1 MKCAP
6 GERSAFRAFHLAV
19 ESLVPQVIGDA
30 ARTTHGKAPQKD
42 LQDQHNTGRGRWIQP
57 ESPACWDQQ
66 DQPSSGF
73 VPAKQFDPGLK
84 SCRAADHN
92 QRDLKNPSQGLMV
105 PAVSGRVVFL
115 PALTLMLDAEA
126 PAKPTEQNNGLPQA
140 ANAEQRRIAAI
151 DIGTNSFHL
160 LVAAVDP
167 TLRTFRIIQA
177 EKVTTRLGERDPVT
191 GELTAAAMQRG
202 YETLRQFRDL
212 SASHQVEQI
221 VTAATSAV
229 REAPNGRD
237 FLQTV
242 LDDLDMEVD
251 LVSGPEEA
259 RLIYL
264 GVLSG
269 MPFGDR
275 PHLLLDIGG
284 GSTELILADG
294 RDARALTSTRV
305 GAVRLQRDFVRDD
318 PMPPKRRAFLQAFI
332 QGSLEPAV
340 DKVRRRI
347 KPGERPVLVAT
358 SGTAMAIGSLA
369 ASEEERPPRKLHGYR
384 LTRERLDR
392 VVDRLITMTPAQRRE
407 LAPINDRRAEIIVPG
422 ALILQTTM
430 KMLGVEDLV
439 LSERALREGLIVD
452 WMLRHGL
459 LEDRFSFQSS
469 IRQRTVIHQVQRFA
483 VNQSRAERV
492 ANHALSLFD
501 ATGGVMHD
509 DSGEGRELL
518 WAAAMLHSCGQH
530 INISAYH
537 KHSWYLIR
545 HGELLGYSEAEHLM
559 VAAIA
564 RYHRRSLPKKRHESW
579 QVLATRENRRC
590 VHQMA
595 ILLRLAAALDRR
607 PEPVISALRI
617 HAVKGVLHLELV
629 PDRVNQNVSLEQWSL
644 ESCSEVV
651 WEAVGVKLRVSVQG

>member
-1 MKCAP
+1 MA
-6 GERSAFRAFHLAV
+6 S
-19 ESLVPQVIGDA
+19 
-30 ARTTHGKAPQKD
+30 
-42 LQDQHNTGRGRWIQP
+42 
-57 ESPACWDQQ
+57 
-66 DQPSSGF
+66 
-73 VPAKQFDPGLK
+73 
-84 SCRAADHN
+84 
-92 QRDLKNPSQGLMV
+92 
-105 PAVSGRVVFL
+105 AVSGRVDFIA
-115 PALTLMLDAEA
+115 ALTLMLDAKA
-126 PAKPTEQNNGLPQA
+126 PAQPTEQNNGASQA
-140 ANAEQRRIAAI
+140 VNADLRRIAAI

-167 TLRTFRIIQA
+167 KLRTFRIIQA
-177 EKVTTRLGERDPVT
+177 EKATTRLGERDPET

-202 YETLRQFRDL
+202 LETLRQFRDL
-212 SASHQVEQI
+212 AASHRVEQI

-237 FLQTV
+237 FLQTI
-242 LDDLDMEVD
+242 LDDLGMEVD

-318 PMPPKRRAFLQAFI
+318 PMPPQRRSFLQAFI

-347 KPGERPVLVAT
+347 KPGETPVLVAT

-384 LTRERLDR
+384 VTRQSLNQ

-430 KMLGVEDLV
+430 KMLGVEEFV

-452 WMLRHGL
+452 WMLRQGL

-469 IRQRTVIHQVQRFA
+469 IRQRTVLHQVQRFA

-492 ANHALSLFD
+492 ASHALSLYD
-501 ATGGVMHD
+501 ATRGVMHD

-518 WAAAMLHSCGQH
+518 WAAAMLHTCGQH

-537 KHSWYLIR
+537 KHTWYLIR

-579 QVLATRENRRC
+579 QLVATRDNRRC

-595 ILLRLAAALDRR
+595 LLLRLAAALDRR

-617 HAVKGVLHLELV
+617 HAVKGSLDLEIV
-629 PDRVNQNVSLEQWSL
+629 PERVNQNVSLEQWSL
-644 ESCSEVV
+644 EGCAEVV
-651 WEAVGVKLRVSVQG
+651 KEAVGVNLRVRVQG

>member
-1 MKCAP
+1 MA
-6 GERSAFRAFHLAV
+6 S
-19 ESLVPQVIGDA
+19 
-30 ARTTHGKAPQKD
+30 
-42 LQDQHNTGRGRWIQP
+42 
-57 ESPACWDQQ
+57 
-66 DQPSSGF
+66 
-73 VPAKQFDPGLK
+73 
-84 SCRAADHN
+84 
-92 QRDLKNPSQGLMV
+92 
-105 PAVSGRVVFL
+105 AVSGRVDFIA
-115 PALTLMLDAEA
+115 ALTLMLDAKA
-126 PAKPTEQNNGLPQA
+126 PAQPTEQNNGVSQTV
-140 ANAEQRRIAAI
+140 NADLRRIAAI

-167 TLRTFRIIQA
+167 KLRTFRIIQA
-177 EKVTTRLGERDPVT
+177 EKATTRLGERDPET
-191 GELTAAAMQRG
+191 GELTEAAMQRG
-202 YETLRQFRDL
+202 IETLRQFKDL
-212 SASHQVEQI
+212 AVSHQVEQI

-237 FLQTV
+237 FLQTI
-242 LDDLDMEVD
+242 LNDLEIEVD

-294 RDARALTSTRV
+294 RDARALTSTRI
-305 GAVRLQRDFVRDD
+305 GAVRLQRDFVKDD
-318 PMPPKRRAFLQAFI
+318 PMPSQRRSFLQAFI

-347 KPGERPVLVAT
+347 KPGETPVLVAT
-358 SGTAMAIGSLA
+358 SGTAMAVGSLA
-369 ASEEERPPRKLHGYR
+369 ASEEEHPPRKLHGYR
-384 LTRERLDR
+384 LTRQRLDR

-430 KMLGVEDLV
+430 KMLGAADLV

-452 WMLRHGL
+452 WMHRQGL

-469 IRQRTVIHQVQRFA
+469 IRQRTVLHQVKRFA
-483 VNQSRAERV
+483 VNQARAERV
-492 ANHALSLFD
+492 ASHALSLYD
-501 ATGGVMHD
+501 ASRGVMHD
-509 DSGEGRELL
+509 DDGEGRELL

-537 KHSWYLIR
+537 KHTWYLIR

-579 QVLATRENRRC
+579 QLLATRDNRRC
-590 VHQMA
+590 VQQMA
-595 ILLRLAAALDRR
+595 LLLRLAAALDRR
-607 PEPVISALRI
+607 PEPVISALHI
-617 HAVKGVLHLELV
+617 EAAKGSLHLEIV
-629 PDRVNQNVSLEQWSL
+629 PERVNQNVSLEQWSL
-644 ESCSEVV
+644 ESCAEVV
-651 WEAVGVKLRVSVQG
+651 NEAVGVKLRVSVQG

>member
-1 MKCAP
+1 MA
-6 GERSAFRAFHLAV
+6 S
-19 ESLVPQVIGDA
+19 
-30 ARTTHGKAPQKD
+30 
-42 LQDQHNTGRGRWIQP
+42 
-57 ESPACWDQQ
+57 
-66 DQPSSGF
+66 
-73 VPAKQFDPGLK
+73 
-84 SCRAADHN
+84 
-92 QRDLKNPSQGLMV
+92 
-105 PAVSGRVVFL
+105 AVSVRVDFIA
-115 PALTLMLDAEA
+115 ALTLMLDAKA
-126 PAKPTEQNNGLPQA
+126 PAQPTEQNNGASQA
-140 ANAEQRRIAAI
+140 VNADRRRIAAI

-167 TLRTFRIIQA
+167 KLRTFRIIQA
-177 EKVTTRLGERDPVT
+177 EKATTRLGERDPET
-191 GELTAAAMQRG
+191 GELTEAAMQRG
-202 YETLRQFRDL
+202 LETLRQFRDL
-212 SASHQVEQI
+212 AASHRVEQI

-237 FLQTV
+237 FLQTI
-242 LDDLDMEVD
+242 LDDLGMEVD

-318 PMPPKRRAFLQAFI
+318 PMPPQRRSFLQAFI

-347 KPGERPVLVAT
+347 KPGETPVLVAT

-384 LTRERLDR
+384 VTRQSLNQ

-430 KMLGVEDLV
+430 KMLGVEEFV

-452 WMLRHGL
+452 WMLRQGL

-469 IRQRTVIHQVQRFA
+469 IRQRTVLHQVQRFA

-492 ANHALSLFD
+492 ASHALSLYD
-501 ATGGVMHD
+501 ATRGVMHD

-518 WAAAMLHSCGQH
+518 WAAAMLHTCGQH

-537 KHSWYLIR
+537 KHTWYLIR

-579 QVLATRENRRC
+579 QLVATRDNRRC

-595 ILLRLAAALDRR
+595 LLLRLAAALDRR

-617 HAVKGVLHLELV
+617 HAVKGSLDLEIV
-629 PDRVNQNVSLEQWSL
+629 PERVNQNVSLEQWSL
-644 ESCSEVV
+644 EGCAEVV
-651 WEAVGVKLRVSVQG
+651 KEAVGVNLRVRVQG

>member
-1 MKCAP
+1 MA
-6 GERSAFRAFHLAV
+6 S
-19 ESLVPQVIGDA
+19 
-30 ARTTHGKAPQKD
+30 
-42 LQDQHNTGRGRWIQP
+42 
-57 ESPACWDQQ
+57 
-66 DQPSSGF
+66 
-73 VPAKQFDPGLK
+73 
-84 SCRAADHN
+84 
-92 QRDLKNPSQGLMV
+92 
-105 PAVSGRVVFL
+105 AVSGRVDFIA
-115 PALTLMLDAEA
+115 ALTLMLDAKA
-126 PAKPTEQNNGLPQA
+126 PAQPTEQTNGVSQA
-140 ANAEQRRIAAI
+140 ANADLRRIAAI

-167 TLRTFRIIQA
+167 KLRTFRIIQA
-177 EKVTTRLGERDPVT
+177 EKATTRLGERDPET
-191 GELTAAAMQRG
+191 GELTEAAMQRG
-202 YETLRQFRDL
+202 LETLRQFRDL
-212 SASHQVEQI
+212 AASHRVEQI

-237 FLQTV
+237 FLQTI
-242 LDDLDMEVD
+242 LDDLGMEVD

-318 PMPPKRRAFLQAFI
+318 PMPPQRRSFLQAFI

-347 KPGERPVLVAT
+347 KPGETPVLVAT

-384 LTRERLDR
+384 VTRQSLNQ

-430 KMLGVEDLV
+430 KMLGVEEFV

-452 WMLRHGL
+452 WMLRQGL

-469 IRQRTVIHQVQRFA
+469 IRQRTVLHQVQRFA

-492 ANHALSLFD
+492 ASHALSLYD
-501 ATGGVMHD
+501 ATRGVMHD

-518 WAAAMLHSCGQH
+518 WAAAMLHTCGQH

-537 KHSWYLIR
+537 KHTWYLIR

-579 QVLATRENRRC
+579 QLVATRDNRRC

-595 ILLRLAAALDRR
+595 LLLRLAAALDRR

-617 HAVKGVLHLELV
+617 HAVKGSLDLEIV
-629 PDRVNQNVSLEQWSL
+629 PERVNQNVSLEQWSL
-644 ESCSEVV
+644 EGCAEVV
-651 WEAVGVKLRVSVQG
+651 KEAVGVNLRVRVQG

>member
-1 MKCAP
+1 MA
-6 GERSAFRAFHLAV
+6 S
-19 ESLVPQVIGDA
+19 
-30 ARTTHGKAPQKD
+30 
-42 LQDQHNTGRGRWIQP
+42 
-57 ESPACWDQQ
+57 
-66 DQPSSGF
+66 
-73 VPAKQFDPGLK
+73 
-84 SCRAADHN
+84 
-92 QRDLKNPSQGLMV
+92 
-105 PAVSGRVVFL
+105 AVSVRVDFIA
-115 PALTLMLDAEA
+115 ALTLMLDAKA
-126 PAKPTEQNNGLPQA
+126 PAQPTEQNNGASQA
-140 ANAEQRRIAAI
+140 VNADQRRIAAI

-167 TLRTFRIIQA
+167 KLRTFRIIQA
-177 EKVTTRLGERDPVT
+177 EKATTRLGERDPET

-202 YETLRQFRDL
+202 LETLRQFRDL
-212 SASHQVEQI
+212 AASHRVEQI

-237 FLQTV
+237 FLQTI
-242 LDDLDMEVD
+242 LDDLGMEVD

-318 PMPPKRRAFLQAFI
+318 PMPAQRRSFLQAFI

-347 KPGERPVLVAT
+347 KPGETPVLVAT

-384 LTRERLDR
+384 VTRQSLNK

-430 KMLGVEDLV
+430 KMLGVEEFV

-452 WMLRHGL
+452 WMLRQGL

-469 IRQRTVIHQVQRFA
+469 IRQRTVLHQVQRFA

-492 ANHALSLFD
+492 ASHALSLYD
-501 ATGGVMHD
+501 ATRGVMHD

-518 WAAAMLHSCGQH
+518 WAAAMLHTCGQH

-537 KHSWYLIR
+537 KHTWYLIR

-579 QVLATRENRRC
+579 QLVATRDNRRC

-595 ILLRLAAALDRR
+595 LLLRLAAALDRR

-617 HAVKGVLHLELV
+617 HAVKGSLDLEIV
-629 PDRVNQNVSLEQWSL
+629 PERVNQNVSLEQWSL
-644 ESCSEVV
+644 EGCAEVV
-651 WEAVGVKLRVSVQG
+651 KEAVGVNLRVRVQG

>member
-1 MKCAP
+1 MA
-6 GERSAFRAFHLAV
+6 S
-19 ESLVPQVIGDA
+19 
-30 ARTTHGKAPQKD
+30 
-42 LQDQHNTGRGRWIQP
+42 
-57 ESPACWDQQ
+57 
-66 DQPSSGF
+66 
-73 VPAKQFDPGLK
+73 
-84 SCRAADHN
+84 
-92 QRDLKNPSQGLMV
+92 
-105 PAVSGRVVFL
+105 AVSGRVDFIA
-115 PALTLMLDAEA
+115 ALTLMLDAKA
-126 PAKPTEQNNGLPQA
+126 PAQPTEQNNGASQSV
-140 ANAEQRRIAAI
+140 NADLRRIAAI

-167 TLRTFRIIQA
+167 KLRTFRIIQA
-177 EKVTTRLGERDPVT
+177 EKATTRLGERDPET

-202 YETLRQFRDL
+202 LETLRQFRDL
-212 SASHQVEQI
+212 AASHRVEQI

-237 FLQTV
+237 FLQTI
-242 LDDLDMEVD
+242 LDDLGMEVD

-318 PMPPKRRAFLQAFI
+318 PMPPQRRSFLQAFI

-347 KPGERPVLVAT
+347 KPGETPVLVAT

-384 LTRERLDR
+384 VTRQSLNQ

-430 KMLGVEDLV
+430 KMLGVEEFV

-452 WMLRHGL
+452 WMLRQGL

-469 IRQRTVIHQVQRFA
+469 IRQRTVLHQVQRFA

-492 ANHALSLFD
+492 ASHALSLYD
-501 ATGGVMHD
+501 ATRGVMHD

-518 WAAAMLHSCGQH
+518 WAAAMLHTCGQH

-537 KHSWYLIR
+537 KHTWYLIR

-579 QVLATRENRRC
+579 QLVATRDNRRC

-595 ILLRLAAALDRR
+595 LLLRLAAALDRR

-617 HAVKGVLHLELV
+617 HAVKGSLDLEIV
-629 PDRVNQNVSLEQWSL
+629 PERVNQNVSLEQWSL
-644 ESCSEVV
+644 EGCAEVV
-651 WEAVGVKLRVSVQG
+651 KEAVGVNLRVRVQG

>member
-1 MKCAP
+1 MA
-6 GERSAFRAFHLAV
+6 S
-19 ESLVPQVIGDA
+19 
-30 ARTTHGKAPQKD
+30 
-42 LQDQHNTGRGRWIQP
+42 
-57 ESPACWDQQ
+57 
-66 DQPSSGF
+66 
-73 VPAKQFDPGLK
+73 
-84 SCRAADHN
+84 
-92 QRDLKNPSQGLMV
+92 
-105 PAVSGRVVFL
+105 AVSVRVDFIA
-115 PALTLMLDAEA
+115 ALTLMLDAKA
-126 PAKPTEQNNGLPQA
+126 PAQPTEQNNGASQA
-140 ANAEQRRIAAI
+140 VNADQRRIAAI

-167 TLRTFRIIQA
+167 KLRTFRIIQA
-177 EKVTTRLGERDPVT
+177 EKATTRLGERDPET
-191 GELTAAAMQRG
+191 GELTEAAMQRG
-202 YETLRQFRDL
+202 LETLRQFRDL
-212 SASHQVEQI
+212 AASHRVEQI

-237 FLQTV
+237 FLQTI
-242 LDDLDMEVD
+242 LDDLGMEVD

-318 PMPPKRRAFLQAFI
+318 PMPPQRRSFLQAFI

-347 KPGERPVLVAT
+347 KPGETPVLVAT

-384 LTRERLDR
+384 VTRQSLNQ

-430 KMLGVEDLV
+430 KMLGVEDFV

-452 WMLRHGL
+452 WMLRQGL

-492 ANHALSLFD
+492 ASHALSLYD
-501 ATGGVMHD
+501 ATRGVMHD

-518 WAAAMLHSCGQH
+518 WAAAMLHTCGQH

-537 KHSWYLIR
+537 KHTWYLIR

-579 QVLATRENRRC
+579 QLVATRDNRRC

-595 ILLRLAAALDRR
+595 LLLRLAAALDRR

-617 HAVKGVLHLELV
+617 HAVKGSLDLEIV
-629 PDRVNQNVSLEQWSL
+629 PERVNQNVSLEQWSL
-644 ESCSEVV
+644 EGCAEVV
-651 WEAVGVKLRVSVQG
+651 KEAVGVNLRVRVQG

>member
-1 MKCAP
+1 MA
-6 GERSAFRAFHLAV
+6 S
-19 ESLVPQVIGDA
+19 
-30 ARTTHGKAPQKD
+30 
-42 LQDQHNTGRGRWIQP
+42 
-57 ESPACWDQQ
+57 
-66 DQPSSGF
+66 
-73 VPAKQFDPGLK
+73 
-84 SCRAADHN
+84 
-92 QRDLKNPSQGLMV
+92 
-105 PAVSGRVVFL
+105 AVSVRVDFIA
-115 PALTLMLDAEA
+115 ALTLMLDAKA
-126 PAKPTEQNNGLPQA
+126 PAQPTEQNNGASQA
-140 ANAEQRRIAAI
+140 VNADQRRIAAI

-167 TLRTFRIIQA
+167 KLRTFRIIQA
-177 EKVTTRLGERDPVT
+177 EKATTRLGERDPET
-191 GELTAAAMQRG
+191 GELTEVAMQRG
-202 YETLRQFRDL
+202 LETLRQFRDL
-212 SASHQVEQI
+212 AASHRVEQI

-237 FLQTV
+237 FLQTI
-242 LDDLDMEVD
+242 LDDLGMEVD

-318 PMPPKRRAFLQAFI
+318 PMPPQRRSFLQAFI

-347 KPGERPVLVAT
+347 KPGETPVLVAT

-384 LTRERLDR
+384 VTRQRLDN
-392 VVDRLITMTPAQRRE
+392 VVDHLITMTPAQRRE

-430 KMLGVEDLV
+430 KMLGVEEFV

-452 WMLRHGL
+452 WMLRQGL

-469 IRQRTVIHQVQRFA
+469 IRQRTVLHQVQRFA

-492 ANHALSLFD
+492 ASHALSLYD
-501 ATGGVMHD
+501 ATRGVMHD

-518 WAAAMLHSCGQH
+518 WAAAMLHTCGQH

-537 KHSWYLIR
+537 KHTWYLIR

-579 QVLATRENRRC
+579 QLVATRDNRRC

-595 ILLRLAAALDRR
+595 LLLRLAAALDRR

-617 HAVKGVLHLELV
+617 HAVKGSLDLEIV
-629 PDRVNQNVSLEQWSL
+629 PERVNQNVSLEQWSL
-644 ESCSEVV
+644 EGCAEVV
-651 WEAVGVKLRVSVQG
+651 KEAVGVNLRVRVQG

>member
-1 MKCAP
+1 MA
-6 GERSAFRAFHLAV
+6 S
-19 ESLVPQVIGDA
+19 
-30 ARTTHGKAPQKD
+30 
-42 LQDQHNTGRGRWIQP
+42 
-57 ESPACWDQQ
+57 
-66 DQPSSGF
+66 
-73 VPAKQFDPGLK
+73 
-84 SCRAADHN
+84 
-92 QRDLKNPSQGLMV
+92 
-105 PAVSGRVVFL
+105 AVSGRVDFIA
-115 PALTLMLDAEA
+115 ALTLMLDAKA
-126 PAKPTEQNNGLPQA
+126 PAQPTEQNNGASQA
-140 ANAEQRRIAAI
+140 VNADQRRIAAI

-167 TLRTFRIIQA
+167 KLRTFRIIQA
-177 EKVTTRLGERDPVT
+177 EKATTRLGERDPET

-202 YETLRQFRDL
+202 LETLRQFRDL
-212 SASHQVEQI
+212 AASHRVEQI

-237 FLQTV
+237 FLQTI
-242 LDDLDMEVD
+242 LDDLGMEVD

-318 PMPPKRRAFLQAFI
+318 PMPPQRRSFLQAFI

-347 KPGERPVLVAT
+347 KPGETPVLVAT

-384 LTRERLDR
+384 VTRQSLNQ

-430 KMLGVEDLV
+430 KMLGVEEFV

-452 WMLRHGL
+452 WMLRQGL

-469 IRQRTVIHQVQRFA
+469 IRQRTVLHQVQRFA

-492 ANHALSLFD
+492 ASHALSLYD
-501 ATGGVMHD
+501 ATRGVMHD

-537 KHSWYLIR
+537 KHTWYLIR

-579 QVLATRENRRC
+579 QLVATRDNRRC

-595 ILLRLAAALDRR
+595 LLLRLAAALDRR

-617 HAVKGVLHLELV
+617 HAVKGSLDLEIV
-629 PDRVNQNVSLEQWSL
+629 PERVNQNVSLEQWSL
-644 ESCSEVV
+644 EGCAEVV
-651 WEAVGVKLRVSVQG
+651 KEAVGVNLRVRVQG

>member
-1 MKCAP
+1 MA
-6 GERSAFRAFHLAV
+6 S
-19 ESLVPQVIGDA
+19 
-30 ARTTHGKAPQKD
+30 
-42 LQDQHNTGRGRWIQP
+42 
-57 ESPACWDQQ
+57 
-66 DQPSSGF
+66 
-73 VPAKQFDPGLK
+73 
-84 SCRAADHN
+84 
-92 QRDLKNPSQGLMV
+92 
-105 PAVSGRVVFL
+105 AVSVRVDFIA
-115 PALTLMLDAEA
+115 ALTLMLDAKA
-126 PAKPTEQNNGLPQA
+126 PAQPTEQNNGASQA
-140 ANAEQRRIAAI
+140 VNADQRRIAAI

-167 TLRTFRIIQA
+167 KLRTFRIIQA
-177 EKVTTRLGERDPVT
+177 EKATTRLGERDPET

-202 YETLRQFRDL
+202 LETLRQFRDL
-212 SASHQVEQI
+212 AASHRVEQI

-237 FLQTV
+237 FLQTI
-242 LDDLDMEVD
+242 LDDLGMEVD

-318 PMPPKRRAFLQAFI
+318 PMPPQRRSFLQAFI

-347 KPGERPVLVAT
+347 KPGETPVLVAT

-369 ASEEERPPRKLHGYR
+369 ASEEERPPRKLHGYCVNR
-384 LTRERLDR
+384 QSLNQ
-392 VVDRLITMTPAQRRE
+392 VVDRLITMTPAQRRD

-430 KMLGVEDLV
+430 KMLGVEEFV

-452 WMLRHGL
+452 WMLRQGL

-469 IRQRTVIHQVQRFA
+469 IRQRTVLHQVQRFA

-492 ANHALSLFD
+492 ASHALSLYD
-501 ATGGVMHD
+501 ATRGVMHD

-518 WAAAMLHSCGQH
+518 WAAAMLHTCGQH

-537 KHSWYLIR
+537 KHTWYLIR

-579 QVLATRENRRC
+579 QLVATRDNRRC

-595 ILLRLAAALDRR
+595 LLLRLAAALDRR

-617 HAVKGVLHLELV
+617 HAVKGSLDLEIV
-629 PDRVNQNVSLEQWSL
+629 PERVNQNVSLEQWSL
-644 ESCSEVV
+644 EGCAEVV
-651 WEAVGVKLRVSVQG
+651 KEAVGVNLRVRVQG

>member
-1 MKCAP
+1 MA
-6 GERSAFRAFHLAV
+6 S
-19 ESLVPQVIGDA
+19 
-30 ARTTHGKAPQKD
+30 
-42 LQDQHNTGRGRWIQP
+42 
-57 ESPACWDQQ
+57 
-66 DQPSSGF
+66 
-73 VPAKQFDPGLK
+73 
-84 SCRAADHN
+84 
-92 QRDLKNPSQGLMV
+92 
-105 PAVSGRVVFL
+105 AVSVRVDFIA
-115 PALTLMLDAEA
+115 ALTLMLDAKA
-126 PAKPTEQNNGLPQA
+126 PAQPTEQNNGASQA
-140 ANAEQRRIAAI
+140 VNADQRRIAAI

-167 TLRTFRIIQA
+167 KLRTFRIIQA
-177 EKVTTRLGERDPVT
+177 EKATTRLGERDPET

-202 YETLRQFRDL
+202 LDTLRQFRDL
-212 SASHQVEQI
+212 AASHRVEQI

-237 FLQTV
+237 FLQTI
-242 LDDLDMEVD
+242 LDDLGMEVD

-318 PMPPKRRAFLQAFI
+318 PMPPQRRSFLQAFI

-347 KPGERPVLVAT
+347 KPGETPVLVAT

-384 LTRERLDR
+384 VTRQSLNQ

-430 KMLGVEDLV
+430 KMLGVEEFV

-452 WMLRHGL
+452 WMLRQGL

-469 IRQRTVIHQVQRFA
+469 IRQRTVLHQVQRFA
-483 VNQSRAERV
+483 VNKSRAERV
-492 ANHALSLFD
+492 ASHALSLYD
-501 ATGGVMHD
+501 ATRGVMHD

-518 WAAAMLHSCGQH
+518 WAAAMLHTCGQH

-537 KHSWYLIR
+537 KHTWYLIR

-579 QVLATRENRRC
+579 QLVATRDNRRC

-595 ILLRLAAALDRR
+595 LLLRLAAALDRR

-617 HAVKGVLHLELV
+617 HAVKGSLDLEIV
-629 PDRVNQNVSLEQWSL
+629 PERVNQNVSLEQWSL
-644 ESCSEVV
+644 EGCAEVV
-651 WEAVGVKLRVSVQG
+651 KEAVGVNLRVRVQG

>member
-1 MKCAP
+1 MA
-6 GERSAFRAFHLAV
+6 SV
-19 ESLVPQVIGDA
+19 
-30 ARTTHGKAPQKD
+30 
-42 LQDQHNTGRGRWIQP
+42 
-57 ESPACWDQQ
+57 
-66 DQPSSGF
+66 
-73 VPAKQFDPGLK
+73 
-84 SCRAADHN
+84 
-92 QRDLKNPSQGLMV
+92 
-105 PAVSGRVVFL
+105 VSVRVDFIA
-115 PALTLMLDAEA
+115 ALTLMLDAKA
-126 PAKPTEQNNGLPQA
+126 PAQPTEQNNGASQA
-140 ANAEQRRIAAI
+140 VNADQRRIAAI

-167 TLRTFRIIQA
+167 KLRTFRIIQA
-177 EKVTTRLGERDPVT
+177 EKATTRLGERDPET
-191 GELTAAAMQRG
+191 GELTEAAMQRG
-202 YETLRQFRDL
+202 LETLRQFRDL
-212 SASHQVEQI
+212 AASHRVEQI

-237 FLQTV
+237 FLQTI
-242 LDDLDMEVD
+242 LDDLGMEVD

-318 PMPPKRRAFLQAFI
+318 PMPPQRRSFLQAFI

-347 KPGERPVLVAT
+347 KPGETPVLVAT

-369 ASEEERPPRKLHGYR
+369 ASEEERPPRKLHGYCV
-384 LTRERLDR
+384 TRQSLNQ

-430 KMLGVEDLV
+430 KMLGVEEFV

-452 WMLRHGL
+452 WMLRQGL

-469 IRQRTVIHQVQRFA
+469 IRQRTVLHQVQRFA

-492 ANHALSLFD
+492 ASHALSLYD
-501 ATGGVMHD
+501 ATRGVMHD

-518 WAAAMLHSCGQH
+518 WAAAMLHTCGQH

-537 KHSWYLIR
+537 KHTWYLIR

-579 QVLATRENRRC
+579 QLVATRDNRRC

-595 ILLRLAAALDRR
+595 LLLRLAAALDRR

-617 HAVKGVLHLELV
+617 HAVKGSLDLEIV
-629 PDRVNQNVSLEQWSL
+629 PERVNQNVSLEQWSL
-644 ESCSEVV
+644 EGCAEVV
-651 WEAVGVKLRVSVQG
+651 KEAVGVNLRVRVQG